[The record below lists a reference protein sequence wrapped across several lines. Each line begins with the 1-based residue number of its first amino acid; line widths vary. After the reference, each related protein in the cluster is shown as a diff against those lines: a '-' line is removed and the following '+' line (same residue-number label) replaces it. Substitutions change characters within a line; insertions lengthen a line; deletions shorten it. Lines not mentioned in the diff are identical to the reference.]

1 MAWPRA
7 FKLPLIWLAY
17 FAGSLPIMFLL
28 SCSTIYLVFANVRQN
43 VDAQNVPKRFPVLVI
58 THGDPVRPSENT
70 MLAVPLQEK
79 LKSGD
84 VASVV
89 LYGSLPA
96 FTAQFDSYSYLV
108 PASESA
114 EVEAALGKHEFVSVE
129 IKPADAGRQHIA
141 LDASMYDDDSNQSWY
156 LASDRTLTP
165 EKYHA
170 HNGLGL
176 GMASG
181 IGAGIPA
188 LILAF
193 FTASYITWKK
203 ARSKPKAVAASTPPA

>member
-1 MAWPRA
+1 MALPRLL
-7 FKLPLIWLAY
+7 KLPLIWLAY
-17 FAGSLPIMFLL
+17 FAASLPLMFLI

-43 VDAQNVPKRFPVLVI
+43 VDAQNVPPRFPVLVI
-58 THGDPVRPSENT
+58 THGEPVRPSTNT

-84 VASVV
+84 VASIV
-89 LYGSLPA
+89 LYSSLPA
-96 FTAQFDSYSYLV
+96 FTSQYDSFSYLV
-108 PASESA
+108 PASETA
-114 EVEAALGKHEFVSVE
+114 EVEDALRKHEFVSVE
-129 IKPADAGRQHIA
+129 IRAAGAGRQQIA

-165 EKYHA
+165 QQYHS

-181 IGAGIPA
+181 IGAGIPMLLLSA
-188 LILAF
+188 I
-193 FTASYITWKK
+193 TASLMTWKK
-203 ARSKPKAVAASTPPA
+203 SRPPKAQAAAIAIK